1 MFRASMFDFEHDP
14 RRCHFMSCSSLADL
28 SDDLRT
34 LKVELSGSSPDFAKA
49 QRPPGEMIDRWAET
63 AALGEPEAR
72 AVAIWAIRQAALAAG
87 VVPASVQELYLAR
100 AAGKWEGKTVPAMN
114 LRGWTYHTCR
124 AVFRAAKE
132 MDAKLFIF
140 EQAVGESIYAA
151 QPPAEY
157 TAGVLAAALREGHQ
171 GPVFLQADHD
181 QVNANAYLKDG
192 AAEIRKLEGIMREQI
207 AAGFYSI
214 DIDASTVVD
223 LSLSTVKEQQRL
235 NAELTAHFTEFV
247 RGIEPRGVT
256 ISLGAEIGEVGHEN
270 TTPEELREFMA
281 VYREE
286 LAAKGKP
293 LAPVSKISINS
304 GTYHGGK
311 MQPNGKLADVTVDY
325 ELLKTISDICRAE
338 FGMGG
343 AVQHGASTLPG
354 HQLAKFP
361 GTGAVEI
368 HLALGFTNLTFD
380 HPSLP
385 KTFAD
390 EIRDYTFKHHAGER
404 HKDENDLQFLYNT
417 RKKAWKVMKAR
428 YWALPEPVQVEVMVS
443 LQGMFRDMFTWMNVG
458 NTSKL
463 VLEHTTLAKIAPP
476 LPAIMAR
483 IAAQ

>member
-1 MFRASMFDFEHDP
+1 MGCA
-14 RRCHFMSCSSLADL
+14 SLAELTADLDSLKVDL
-28 SDDLRT
+28 S
-34 LKVELSGSSPDFAKA
+34 SSSPDFSHAR
-49 QRPPGEMIDRWAET
+49 RPSDAMIDRWAET
-63 AALGEPEAR
+63 AALAEPQAR
-72 AVAIWAIRQAALAAG
+72 ALAIWAIRHAALAAG
-87 VVPASVQELYLAR
+87 IVPASVQELYLAR
-100 AAGKWEGKTVPAMN
+100 AAGKWQRRTVPAMN

-157 TAGVLAAALREGHQ
+157 TAGVLAAALREGHE

-181 QVNANAYLKDG
+181 QVNAAAYAKDG
-192 AAEIRKLEGIMREQI
+192 PAEIRKLEAIMREQI
-207 AAGFYSI
+207 EAGFYSI

-223 LSLSTVKEQQRL
+223 LSLPNVREQQRL
-235 NAELTAHFTEFV
+235 NAELTAHFTQFV
-247 RGIEPRGVT
+247 RGIEPEGVT

-286 LAAKGKP
+286 LSAKGEA
-293 LAPVSKISINS
+293 LQPVSKISINT

-311 MQPNGKLADVTVDY
+311 MQPDGTLAHVNVDY
-325 ELLKTISDICRAE
+325 DLLKTISDICRTE

-380 HPSLP
+380 HPALP
-385 KTFAD
+385 KGFAD
-390 EIRDYTFKHHAGER
+390 EIRDYTFGNHAGER
-404 HKDENDLQFLYNT
+404 QKDENDVQFLYNV
-417 RKKAWKVMKAR
+417 RKKAWKVMKAH
-428 YWALPEPVQVEVMVS
+428 YWALPEPIGAQVMTS

-458 NTSKL
+458 GTSAL
-463 VLEHTTLAKIAPP
+463 VHENTTLAKVAPP
-476 LPAIMAR
+476 MPDIPR
-483 IAAQ
+483 KIAAE